1 MFDTHVHTIF
11 STDSKL
17 TIDRAIKKAN
27 NDDIGLII
35 TEHMDLNF
43 PVEGEFIFDIDKYFR
58 QYDKYRSD
66 KLLLGIELGM
76 REDCL
81 EENAKIEKTHPF
93 DYVLGS
99 IHFVNGIDIYEK
111 SFYENK
117 TKKQAYNE
125 YFQNMLDNIKTH
137 PYIDSLGHIDY
148 ICRYA
153 QYEDKEIHY
162 KEYNDIIDEILKAL
176 SDRNIAI
183 EINTRRLSN
192 CESFKSLV
200 DIYKRFGELKGKY
213 VTIGSDSH
221 SENSIGSNYKE
232 AMKIAESCGLK
243 PVYFKN
249 RKIEYIAE

>member
-1 MFDTHVHTIF
+1 MFDTHVHTTF

-17 TIDRAIKKAN
+17 TIDDAVKKAS
-27 NDDIGLII
+27 NDNLGLII
-35 TEHMDLNF
+35 TEHMDINF
-43 PVEGEFIFDIDKYFR
+43 PVEGEFIFDIDKYFQ

-76 REDCL
+76 RNDCIK
-81 EENAKIEKTHPF
+81 ENAEIEKNHPF

-111 SFYENK
+111 SFYQGK
-117 TKKQAYNE
+117 TKQQAYDE
-125 YFQNMLDNIKTH
+125 YFQNMLDNVKTH

-153 QYEDKEIHY
+153 QFEDKDIHY
-162 KEYNDIIDEILKAL
+162 INHKDIIDEILKAIIEG
-176 SDRNIAI
+176 DIAI

-192 CESFKSLV
+192 AESVKSLIE
-200 DIYKRFGELKGKY
+200 IYKRFAELKGEY

-221 SENSIGSNYKE
+221 SESSIGFNYKV
-232 AMKIAESCGLK
+232 AMEIAKICGLK

-249 RKIEYIAE
+249 RKMEYI

>member
-1 MFDTHVHTIF
+1 MFDTHIHTTF

-17 TIDRAIKKAN
+17 TIDNAIKKAY
-27 NDDIGLII
+27 DDNLGLIL

-43 PVEGEFIFDIDKYFR
+43 PAAGEFIFDIDKYFE

-76 REDCL
+76 RDDCID
-81 EENAKIEKTHPF
+81 ENSKIGKGHPF

-111 SFYENK
+111 SFYEGK
-117 TKKQAYNE
+117 TKQEAYKE
-125 YFQNMLDNIKTH
+125 YFENMLSAIKTH
-137 PYIDSLGHIDY
+137 SYIDSLGHIDY

-153 QYEDKEIHY
+153 QYENKEINY
-162 KEYNDIIDEILKAL
+162 KDHRNIIDEILKAL

-192 CESFKSLV
+192 KDTFKSLME
-200 DIYKRFGELKGKY
+200 IYERFAQLKGKY

-221 SENSIGSNYKE
+221 SENSIGCNYR
-232 AMKIAESCGLK
+232 AALQIAEESGLK

-249 RKIEYIAE
+249 RKMEYM